1 VIYRLGPQAQR
12 ILDALRDQITSG
24 QLKPG
29 DKIPSHTVLA
39 TEYSVAPLTVRH
51 ALAHLE
57 DEGWIIREQGRGT
70 FVQTRLSPRVL
81 IVDDDEDIRAILNA
95 HITTAGYETVTASN
109 PISALELLEGDSSIA
124 LVLSDVRMPDTSDG
138 VEFIRHVRQRWP
150 ALPLAALT
158 GYPADLNALHGT
170 PEWPVLILSKPFY
183 PQQIMEALRFT
194 LGSRTPP
201 LQ

>member
-1 VIYRLGPQAQR
+1 MIYRLGPQAQR

-29 DKIPSHTVLA
+29 DRIPSHTVLA
-39 TEYSVAPLTVRH
+39 TEYKVAPLTVRH

-70 FVQTRLSPRVL
+70 FVQARVNPRVL

-95 HITTAGYETVTASN
+95 HITTAGYEAVTASN
-109 PISALELLEGDSSIA
+109 PTSALEILEGDLSIA
-124 LVLSDVRMPDTSDG
+124 LVISDVRMPDTSDG
-138 VEFIRHVRQRWP
+138 VEFIRLVRQRWP
-150 ALPLAALT
+150 GLPLAALT

-170 PEWPVLILSKPFY
+170 PECPVLILSKPFY

-194 LGSRTPP
+194 LGNPAAPP
-201 LQ
+201 Q